1 MQSTFIATLAVASA
15 AMALPTNTTSTAL
28 TAETNCEG
36 AWSCSGYAP
45 SNTNQLLQEQV
56 QIIIEKLGGDAPIGG
71 GQIACVPATS
81 LYHGS
86 FCAFYQD
93 GANGTAQDVYNELGE
108 LINYGCTG
116 CGSVSTNPGILT
128 VNYVSNACCP
138 GDCVC
143 WNTVMNS
150 QAQQ

>member
-1 MQSTFIATLAVASA
+1 MIATFFAASA
-15 AMALPTNTTSTAL
+15 AMALPTNTTSTTL
-28 TAETNCEG
+28 NAETNCNG

-56 QIIIEKLGGDAPIGG
+56 QLIINKLGGDAPIGG
-71 GQIACVPATS
+71 GQIACVPAVS

-93 GANGTAQDVYNELGE
+93 GASGTAQDVYNELGQ
-108 LINYGCTG
+108 LMNYGCSA

-128 VNYVSNACCP
+128 VNYVSDACCS

-143 WNTVMNS
+143 WNTVMNG